1 MLAALYRRR
10 GGVYPHPTGC
20 GQELKKTGA
29 QEIGLDKPCPW
40 LKSEIKHP
48 AAART
53 GINPAPTVDMCNSLI
68 ISVLPTY
75 YIMSIKI

>member
-53 GINPAPTVDMCNSLI
+53 GINPAPSMLQT
-68 ISVLPTY
+68 
-75 YIMSIKI
+75 K